1 MQHYVARTFSAT
13 KEAGIAT
20 ANRYELNQRAQAMAD
35 TRRRITRAT
44 VELHQTLGPARTSV
58 SEIARR
64 AGVDRVTV
72 YRHFPDDAALFA
84 ACSSE
89 FRACHPLPDV
99 ASWSKLADPR
109 QRLRRGL
116 RDLYGYYEQ
125 TEPMLAN
132 VIRDAEHMPALRA
145 VGAPRRQWLAQAEEQ
160 LARGW
165 QGNARQIR
173 HAIAIALDFHTWQIL
188 VRQRGLS
195 RSQVIRLMLAMVEGA
210 GCNSRTPSG
219 E

>member
-1 MQHYVARTFSAT
+1 
-13 KEAGIAT
+13 
-20 ANRYELNQRAQAMAD
+20 MAD

-84 ACSSE
+84 ACASD
-89 FRACHPLPDV
+89 FRADNPLPDI
-99 ASWSKLADPR
+99 ARWSKLTDPR

-116 RDLYGYYEQ
+116 RDLYDYYEQ
-125 TEPMLAN
+125 AEPMLAN
-132 VIRDAEHMPALRA
+132 VIRDAEHMPALGA
-145 VGAPRRQWLAQAEEQ
+145 VGAPRRQWLARAEEQ
-160 LARGW
+160 LAQGW

-173 HAIAIALDFHTWQIL
+173 HAIAIALDFHTWQTL
-188 VRQRGLS
+188 TRQRGLS
-195 RSQVIRLMLAMVEGA
+195 RNQGIRLMLAMVEGA
-210 GCNSRTPSG
+210 GCASRTPSG

>member
-1 MQHYVARTFSAT
+1 
-13 KEAGIAT
+13 
-20 ANRYELNQRAQAMAD
+20 MAD
-35 TRRRITRAT
+35 TRQRITRAT

-84 ACSSE
+84 ACSAD
-89 FRACHPLPDV
+89 FTARNPLPDT
-99 ASWSKLADPR
+99 ASWSKLTDPR

-116 RDLYGYYEQ
+116 RDLYSYYEQ
-125 TEPMLAN
+125 TGPMLAN
-132 VIRDAEHMPALRA
+132 VIRDAGHMPALRA
-145 VGAPRRQWLAQAEEQ
+145 AGAPRRQWLAQAEEQ

-173 HAIAIALDFHTWQIL
+173 HAIALALDFHTWQTL
-188 VRQRGLS
+188 VRQRDLS
-195 RSQVIRLMLAMVEGA
+195 RNQAIRLMLAMVEGA
-210 GCNSRTPSG
+210 GCNSRTARG

>member
-1 MQHYVARTFSAT
+1 MQRYVARTFQPPRRS
-13 KEAGIAT
+13 GIAT
-20 ANRYELNQRAQAMAD
+20 AKRYELNQRAQAMAD

-84 ACSSE
+84 ACSSD
-89 FRACHPLPDV
+89 FRARNPLPGIGR
-99 ASWSKLADPR
+99 WSKLTDPR
-109 QRLRRGL
+109 QRLRCAL

-132 VIRDAEHMPALRA
+132 VIRDAGHMPALRA
-145 VGAPRRQWLAQAEEQ
+145 AGAPRRQWLAQAEQQ
-160 LARGW
+160 LAQGW
-165 QGNARQIR
+165 QGNPRQIR
-173 HAIAIALDFHTWQIL
+173 HAIAITLDFHTWQTL
-188 VRQRGLS
+188 TRQRGLS
-195 RSQVIRLMLAMVEGA
+195 RNQAIRLMLAMVEGA
-210 GCNSRTPSG
+210 ADPGG
-219 E
+219 

>member
-1 MQHYVARTFSAT
+1 MWREHVQQP
-13 KEAGIAT
+13 KEAGIAE

-84 ACSSE
+84 ACSTD
-89 FRACHPLPDV
+89 FRARNPLPDT
-99 ASWSKLADPR
+99 AGWSKLADPR

-145 VGAPRRQWLAQAEEQ
+145 AGARAGNGSPRPSSSSPAAGRATR
-160 LARGW
+160 ARS
-165 QGNARQIR
+165 ATR
-173 HAIAIALDFHTWQIL
+173 
-188 VRQRGLS
+188 S
-195 RSQVIRLMLAMVEGA
+195 RSRSIFTPGKYSCDSGA
-210 GCNSRTPSG
+210 
-219 E
+219 